1 MSSSI
6 FISSI
11 FSLLFLMSN
20 LMVDTSAESLIE
32 TACSN
37 DRLYPERTK
46 ACIKVLRSHPEIA
59 SAKNLYDLSIAIMK
73 TGLSSF
79 TSAQAYIKRQ
89 LKRANVGLDVK
100 GALIA
105 CNNSYYSGY
114 ISFNSALSEVRDDKE
129 YETATYD
136 LLVGC
141 TDDIQSCEDNVAL
154 GKIEDPI
161 ISRTNDLASIY
172 GLSAYE
178 AVNELEQGK
187 DV

>member
-1 MSSSI
+1 MCSSI

-11 FSLLFLMSN
+11 FFLSFIMSN
-20 LMVDTSAESLIE
+20 LMVNTYAESLIE
-32 TACSN
+32 TVCSN

-46 ACIKVLRSHPEIA
+46 ACIKVLRSHPKIA

-79 TSAQAYIKRQ
+79 TSAQAYIKSQ
-89 LKRANVGLDVK
+89 LKRSNVGRDLKD
-100 GALIA
+100 ALKA

-114 ISFNSALSEVRDDKE
+114 ISFNSALSEVTYDKE

-136 LLVGC
+136 LLIGC
-141 TDDIQSCEDNVAL
+141 TDDIQSCEENVAS
-154 GKIEDPI
+154 GKIKDSTV
-161 ISRTNDLASIY
+161 SRTNDLASIY

-178 AVNELEQGK
+178 AVNELDRGK